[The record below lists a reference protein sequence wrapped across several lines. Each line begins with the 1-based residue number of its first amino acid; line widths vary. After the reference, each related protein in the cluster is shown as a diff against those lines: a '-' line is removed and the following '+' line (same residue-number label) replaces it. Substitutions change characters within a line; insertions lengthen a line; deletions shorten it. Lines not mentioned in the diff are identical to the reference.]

1 MGNTQ
6 GGLCENWQDKTQ
18 WPCRD
23 GVGAMSLLMLSLIS
37 HSFSTSGEGAGNS
50 LLWHCS
56 DGTCVGGKDLPRM
69 PIPEFQE
76 TLF

>member
-6 GGLCENWQDKTQ
+6 GGLCENWQAKTQ

-37 HSFSTSGEGAGNS
+37 HSFSTSGEGVGNS
-50 LLWHCS
+50 FLWHCS

>member
-6 GGLCENWQDKTQ
+6 GGLCENCQDKTQ

-37 HSFSTSGEGAGNS
+37 HSFSTSGEGVGNS
-50 LLWHCS
+50 FLWHCS